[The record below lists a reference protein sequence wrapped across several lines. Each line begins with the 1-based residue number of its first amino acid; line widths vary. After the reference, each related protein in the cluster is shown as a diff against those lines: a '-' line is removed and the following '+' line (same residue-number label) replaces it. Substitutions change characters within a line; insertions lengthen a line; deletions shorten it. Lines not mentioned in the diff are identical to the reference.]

1 MRSGESERLR
11 PTTYALHPRV
21 ILCFDMARRF
31 RAFLLS
37 GMLAASVAV
46 FGFSASVV
54 RAASVESA
62 FTQINS
68 SSDDSAVQGI
78 IFAGVCETSVE
89 AQGGTDTCACRD
101 EGNCTLDDV
110 LQVFAN
116 IAIFI
121 LGISG
126 SAVLF
131 VFVYGGYKWL
141 FSRGDSKWVDAGK
154 EAMTGAVIGLMI
166 IFGSYVALNF
176 IISGLTTESGTPSS
190 DVLEDT
196 VNQGLSDA
204 DRENAVED
212 VFTTDTE

>member
-1 MRSGESERLR
+1 MFCAVRK
-11 PTTYALHPRV
+11 
-21 ILCFDMARRF
+21 F
-31 RAFLLS
+31 FL
-37 GMLAASVAV
+37 ASVLV
-46 FGFSASVV
+46 TSVMMFGFSTPIARASVDGQY
-54 RAASVESA
+54 SE
-62 FTQINS
+62 INS
-68 SSDDSAVQGI
+68 GAGDSGVQGI
-78 IFAGVCETSVE
+78 IFAGICDTSVE

-101 EGNCTLDDV
+101 EGNCTLDDA

-116 IAIFI
+116 VAIFI

-141 FSRGDSKWVDAGK
+141 FSRGDSKWVESGK
-154 EAMTGAVIGLMI
+154 EAMTGGVIGLMI

-204 DRENAVED
+204 DRENAVDD
-212 VFTTDTE
+212 VFTTETE